1 MKKLKTKLVRCKLC
15 SNPFFRDEKS
25 TSEICENC
33 IKLEE
38 RRKRTAALKVK
49 QEEMQRDIDKMENQL
64 KITMSQRKKEEIKK
78 EIEERTFSLSKSIE
92 LLVKYEET
100 GDEIYIEQYMNLF
113 KLLKK
118 NK

>member
-15 SNPFFRDEKS
+15 SNPFFRDENS

-38 RRKRTAALKVK
+38 RRKRTTALKVK
-49 QEEMQRDIDKMENQL
+49 QEEMQKDIDKMENQL
-64 KITMSQRKKEEIKK
+64 KITMSKRRKEEIKK
-78 EIEERTFSLSKSIE
+78 DIEARTFALSKSIE

-113 KLLKK
+113 KLLK
-118 NK
+118 NNS

>member
-15 SNPFFRDEKS
+15 SNPFFRDQNS

-38 RRKRTAALKVK
+38 RRKRTAALKVQ
-49 QEEMQRDIDKMENQL
+49 QEEMQKDIDRMENQL
-64 KITMSQRKKEEIKK
+64 KITMSQRKKEDIKTK
-78 EIEERTFSLSKSIE
+78 IAEKSFTLSKSIE

-100 GDEIYIEQYMNLF
+100 GDESYIEQYMNLF

-118 NK
+118 QS